1 MVNKWKTSPLPVI
14 HVAELWP
21 VSGTTT
27 TEASVAQQH
36 GPCIVAATGGP
47 ADESRSR
54 VYWDW
59 VDSGNGHYHGHW
71 DGGKVIDDKSSA
83 QMEVEYGYPGSG
95 GYIDRID
102 SSGTYSGAH
111 GIRFHVCLR
120 LSFAELWKLG

>member
-1 MVNKWKTSPLPVI
+1 MVNTWKTTPLPVI
-14 HVAELWP
+14 HVVDLRS
-21 VSGTTT
+21 VSGTAKN
-27 TEASVAQQH
+27 EASVAQH
-36 GPCIVAATGGP
+36 GACIVAATGGP

-54 VYWDW
+54 VCWDW
-59 VDSGNGHYHGHW
+59 VDSGNGHYHGYW
-71 DGGKVIDDKSSA
+71 DAGKVIDDKINA

-120 LSFAELWKLG
+120 LSFAELWKMG